1 MAAYVTFGRAPLWV
15 ARGSG
20 SLRTPCALPSDSS
33 GVKALRV
40 AVAAVALLSIT
51 ACGKLGLG
59 GSSDEMSW
67 ARAALE
73 RNDRVEIVAVDPA
86 TNTFTVR
93 IKETGDLRMVRADQV
108 VAGPPGAPVSSA
120 GTPAGS
126 AMMPA
131 GNDNQP
137 AMTDSSQ
144 ATAPGANAS
153 ASAGGANS
161 MASAGQASS
170 AGQSAAAP
178 AQEDTQAASASNTP
192 RAGSQS
198 MIRQS
203 NATASAPHTGFQS
216 ETAPAAEVP
225 NPNSDVTSITPGG
238 RVLESGPGYAIKAA
252 SKGTPVVARVERER
266 SSTTSS
272 AVERRHDPIVCQGD
286 RFLQI
291 DNRNLEFDGD
301 AVTAEDG
308 CEIHITNSHIS
319 AKGVGIFARSANVHI
334 DNSQIE
340 GDSASIDA
348 SDGAQVY
355 VSSSRFKGISRRVDS
370 SAFHDLG
377 GNVWN

>member
-1 MAAYVTFGRAPLWV
+1 
-15 ARGSG
+15 
-20 SLRTPCALPSDSS
+20 
-33 GVKALRV
+33 
-40 AVAAVALLSIT
+40 
-51 ACGKLGLG
+51 
-59 GSSDEMSW
+59 MSW

-73 RNDRVEIVAVDPA
+73 RNDRIEVVAVDPA
-86 TNTFTVR
+86 TNSFTVR
-93 IKETGDLRMVRADQV
+93 IKETGDLRMVRVDQV

-120 GTPAGS
+120 GTPAGPAATPSGS
-126 AMMPA
+126 ATQSA
-131 GNDNQP
+131 T
-137 AMTDSSQ
+137 TDSSE
-144 ATAPGANAS
+144 AAASGTSAPAS
-153 ASAGGANS
+153 ADGANS
-161 MASAGQASS
+161 MASAGQAAAT
-170 AGQSAAAP
+170 AGKPAAAP
-178 AQEDTQAASASNTP
+178 AQTQGAASAP
-192 RAGSQS
+192 RTGYQS
-198 MIRQS
+198 D
-203 NATASAPHTGFQS
+203 P
-216 ETAPAAEVP
+216 APAAEVP
-225 NPNSDVTSITPGG
+225 NPNSDVASVTPGG

-252 SKGTPVVARVERER
+252 SKTTPTTARVERER
-266 SSTTSS
+266 SSTTSA

-355 VSSSRFKGISRRVDS
+355 VSSSRFKGISRRVDA